1 MRLPTEPEPSPQINI
16 VPMIDVIFAILTF
29 FIMST
34 LFLTYSEGLPVT
46 LPGAVTSEMQRQ
58 EQMVVTI
65 DGEGN
70 LFLNRQPM
78 DLSGLTEQVR
88 SQIES
93 GKTPLV
99 VINADTNVN
108 HGTVVAVMDQLRTIA
123 GVRMAIATQQP

>member
-34 LFLTYSEGLPVT
+34 LFLTYSEGLPVD
-46 LPGAVTSEMQRQ
+46 LPGAVTSEMQQQ

-65 DGEGN
+65 DSEGN
-70 LFLNRQPM
+70 LFLNRQPIE
-78 DLSGLTEQVR
+78 LSALTEQVR

-93 GKTPLV
+93 GKTSLV
-99 VINADTNVN
+99 VINADTTVS

-123 GVRMAIATQQP
+123 GVRMAIATQRP